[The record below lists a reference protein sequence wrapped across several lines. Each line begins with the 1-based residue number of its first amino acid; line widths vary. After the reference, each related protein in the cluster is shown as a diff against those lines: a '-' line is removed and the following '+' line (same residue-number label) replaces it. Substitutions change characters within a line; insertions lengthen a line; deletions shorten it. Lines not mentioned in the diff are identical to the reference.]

1 MKLTITG
8 FSTALFST
16 WYFIEE
22 LGILFDVGD
31 GVSAGLLQKSRKV
44 KHAFISHSDR
54 DHISGLIQ
62 FNLLNAREGFPI
74 IHYPKSSNA
83 LAKISKFTGEL
94 DFWVSGT
101 KWNPISENQRIFL
114 KDNLMVETIKNGHI
128 AVEEG
133 ITKSLSFNVFE
144 VKRKLKEEFKGLSG
158 LEIKKLID
166 EHGKDHTTYE
176 VKTPLI
182 AYSGDTP
189 VEDWDRWKNSNIL
202 IHEATFLNL
211 EGEEIPDKNKNKHS
225 KLEEV
230 IEMVAHSNVK
240 HLILGHFST
249 RYAKEQIDMEV
260 ERLKK
265 KYNLEIPIYIVYPG
279 EAKKM
284 IIETEINKI

>member
-22 LGILFDVGD
+22 LGILFDAGD

-44 KHAFISHSDR
+44 KHAFISHADR
-54 DHISGLIQ
+54 DHLAGLIQ
-62 FNLLNAREGFPI
+62 FNQLNAREGYPKIF
-74 IHYPKSSNA
+74 YPKSSNSFPFIA
-83 LAKISKFTGEL
+83 EFCKNF
-94 DFWVSGT
+94 DPHVSGT
-101 KWNPISENQRIFL
+101 KWKPITENQRIFL

-128 AVEEG
+128 EAEEG
-133 ITKSLSFNVFE
+133 TCKSLSYNVFE
-144 VKRKLKEEFKGLSG
+144 VKRKLKDEFKVLSG

-166 EHGKDHTTYE
+166 EHGKDYTTYE

-182 AYSGDTP
+182 SYSGDTP

-202 IHEATFLNL
+202 IHEATFLDL

-240 HLILGHFST
+240 QLILGHFST
-249 RYAKEQIDMEV
+249 RYAKEQIDVEV
-260 ERLKK
+260 EKFK
-265 KYNLEIPIYIVYPG
+265 NKYNINIPVNIVYPG
-279 EAKKM
+279 GIKNF
-284 IIETEINKI
+284 IIETTS